1 MMRYSK
7 AFIHTLFEAPKE
19 AETASHIF
27 LLRGSYI
34 YPLAAGLYSILPLG
48 HRVTTKIRRIIREEL
63 NAIAGLELT
72 MPVLNP
78 VDLWKKTGR
87 YFDIGDEL
95 IRFKD
100 RRDRE
105 FVLAMT
111 HEEVVTDI
119 AKQFIRSYRDLPVM
133 LYQIQTKIRDEA
145 RPRAGLLRVREFFM
159 KDAYS
164 FHRDFDDLDAYYPKI
179 FNAYLRIFARCGI
192 DSVPIEADSGI
203 MGGTGSHEFMLESP
217 SGEDRFVVCPG
228 CGYRANTEKA
238 VGIKP
243 ELDPPADSPPPMEK
257 VRTPDVK
264 TISDLMRF
272 FNSSEERFLKT
283 VAYVADD
290 NLVLAVIRGD
300 FNVSPT
306 KLANH
311 LKAVHLDYAP
321 EKTLSEKGL
330 NPGFLAPVGLKGI
343 RTVLD
348 TSISKRIPYIAGAN
362 EPDAHCTNV
371 LPGRDFECTDVTDI
385 AEVREGDRCAACGA
399 AKLEIRRGIEL
410 GHTFKLG
417 TKYTA
422 PDSMDVTYLDN
433 SGEQKRVIMGCY
445 GIGVERLMASIVER
459 WHDDSGI
466 RFPVTVAPFHII
478 ISALGN
484 QPEILESAQRIY
496 SNLSAEYEVLFD
508 DRDES
513 PGVKLKDADLIGIPL
528 RIVVSRKLQKTGDVE
543 IKVRNTGQVIICPE
557 KDLRGTI
564 EATLKDLQPTMESL
578 PYMPELEP

>member
-1 MMRYSK
+1 MRYSQ
-7 AFIHTLFEAPKE
+7 AFIHTIFDSPKE

-34 YPLAAGLYSILPLG
+34 YPVAAGIYSLLPLG
-48 HRVTTKIRRIIREEL
+48 DRVAKKIKQIMRDEL
-63 NAIAGLELT
+63 NSIGGLEIT
-72 MPVLNP
+72 MPVVNP
-78 VDLWKKTGR
+78 AELWKKTRR
-87 YFDIGDEL
+87 YFDISEEL

-119 AKQFIRSYRDLPVM
+119 AKQFVRSYRDLPVM

-164 FHRDFDDLDAYYPKI
+164 FHRDFDDLDSYYPKI

-192 DSVPIEADSGI
+192 NSVPIEADSGI
-203 MGGTGSHEFMLESP
+203 MGGTGSHEFMLEST

-228 CGYRANTEKA
+228 CGYSANTEKA

-243 ELDPPADSPPPMEK
+243 VQGLPADTPPLER
-257 VRTPDVK
+257 VYTPEVK
-264 TISDLMRF
+264 TIDDLAAF
-272 FNSSEERFLKT
+272 FNSSGEHFLKT
-283 VAYVADD
+283 VAYVADET
-290 NLVLAVIRGD
+290 LVLAVIRGD
-300 FNVSPT
+300 FNVST
-306 KLANH
+306 AKLANY

-321 EKTLSEKGL
+321 EKILSDKGL
-330 NPGFLAPVGLKGI
+330 HAGFLSPVGVKGV

-348 TSISKRIPYIAGAN
+348 TSISDGIVYIAGAN
-362 EPDAHCTNV
+362 EPDVHYRNV
-371 LPGRDFECTDVTDI
+371 LPGRDFELTEAADI
-385 AEVREGDRCAACGA
+385 AEVREGDRCAVCGA
-399 AKLEIRRGIEL
+399 ANLEIRRGIEL

-422 PDSMDVTYLDN
+422 PGSMDVTYLDS
-433 SGEQKRVIMGCY
+433 SGEQKRVVMGCY
-445 GIGVERLMASIVER
+445 GIGVERLMASVVEE

-466 RFPVTVAPFHII
+466 RFPFTVAPFHIVI
-478 ISALGN
+478 TPLGKKP
-484 QPEILESAQRIY
+484 QILEMAERIY
-496 SNLSAEYEVLFD
+496 SGLRAEYEVLYD

-513 PGVKLKDADLIGIPL
+513 AGVKLKDADLIGIPV
-528 RIVVSRKLQKTGDVE
+528 RIVVSQKLEKTGDVE
-543 IKVRNTGQVIICPE
+543 IKIRQTGEVRICPE
-557 KDLRGTI
+557 KDLQRTL
-564 EATLKDLQPTMESL
+564 EAIVKDLQPSL
-578 PYMPELEP
+578 EGLPSMPE